1 MKSRG
6 KGSRREAR
14 RPVKRFLQGPR
25 PKLIVARL
33 MEAMEVVRD
42 GLWEGDV
49 EQRFFL
55 AQVTG

>member
-1 MKSRG
+1 M
-6 KGSRREAR
+6 EAR

-25 PKLIVARL
+25 PKLIVARP
-33 MEAMEVVRD
+33 MEAMEVVSD

-55 AQVTG
+55 AKVTG

>member
-1 MKSRG
+1 M
-6 KGSRREAR
+6 EAR
-14 RPVKRFLQGPR
+14 RPVKSFLQGPR

-55 AQVTG
+55 VQVTG